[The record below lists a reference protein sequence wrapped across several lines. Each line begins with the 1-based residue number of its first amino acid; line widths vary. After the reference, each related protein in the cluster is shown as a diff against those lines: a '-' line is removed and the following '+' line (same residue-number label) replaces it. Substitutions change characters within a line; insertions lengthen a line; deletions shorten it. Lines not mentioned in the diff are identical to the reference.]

1 MNIKISEMNK
11 IRYFFL
17 AAMALMMTFV
27 TIAQAGKKSGTFNVV
42 VKGSS
47 NLHDWTMKAGGSIE
61 GDFNMAPGVSYLA
74 GIPSLSFNLPVKSLK
89 SGENLMDSRAYT
101 ALKEDKNPNI
111 SFKLVSATVSGVQQ
125 NKSVVNV
132 TGVLTIAGAPRQLS
146 LSGNSVTNSDGSV
159 VVTGSKKIKMSEF
172 GIKPPTFM
180 LGALKVTDEVTI
192 EYSARFK

>member
-1 MNIKISEMNK
+1 MNK

-17 AAMALMMTFV
+17 AAMGIMMTLA
-27 TIAQAGKKSGTFNVV
+27 TIAQAGKKTGNFNVV

-47 NLHDWTMKAGGSIE
+47 NLHDWTMKAGGNIE
-61 GDFNMAPGVSYLA
+61 GTFNMAPGVSYLA
-74 GIPSLSFNLPVKSLK
+74 GIPSLTFNLPVKSLK
-89 SGENLMDSRAYT
+89 SGESLMDSRAYT

-132 TGVLTIAGAPRQLS
+132 TGVLTIAGTARQLT
-146 LSGNSVTNSDGSV
+146 LSGNSATAADGSV
-159 VVTGSKKIKMSEF
+159 VVTGSKSFKMSEF

-180 LGALKVTDEVTI
+180 LGALKVKDDVTI
-192 EYSARFK
+192 EYSAKFK